1 MSSPQLQR
9 ADGCS
14 VTFSLIVA
22 TILVFSLFFVRQCI
36 SWEEAAPVDQH
47 EQDERRKKVA
57 AYKLEEGKFTT
68 AVDNAHAEMNSSLK
82 IVMQATLD
90 AYAKPVEESEV
101 NANSTE
107 DEGKPE

>member
-22 TILVFSLFFVRQCI
+22 TILVFSFFFVRQCI
-36 SWEEAAPVDQH
+36 SFEEAAPVDQR
-47 EQDERRKKVA
+47 EQDERREKVA
-57 AYKLEEGKFTT
+57 AYRSEEAKFT
-68 AVDNAHAEMNSSLK
+68 ASVDTAHAEMNSSLK

-90 AYAKPVEESEV
+90 AYAKPGEESEV
-101 NANSTE
+101 DANPTE

>member
-22 TILVFSLFFVRQCI
+22 TILVFSFFFVRQCI
-36 SWEEAAPVDQH
+36 SFEEAAPVDQR

-57 AYKLEEGKFTT
+57 AYRSEEGKFT
-68 AVDNAHAEMNSSLK
+68 ASVDTAHAEMNSSLE
-82 IVMQATLD
+82 IVMQATVD
-90 AYAKPVEESEV
+90 AYAKPTEEAEID
-101 NANSTE
+101 ANST
-107 DEGKPE
+107 DEGGRPE

>member
-22 TILVFSLFFVRQCI
+22 TILVFSFFFVRQCI
-36 SWEEAAPVDQH
+36 SFEEAAPVDQR

-57 AYKLEEGKFTT
+57 AYRLEEGKFTT
-68 AVDNAHAEMNSSLK
+68 AVDTAHAEMNSSLE

-90 AYAKPVEESEV
+90 AYAKPIAEAKVD
-101 NANSTE
+101 ANSTE
-107 DEGKPE
+107 DGGKTE

>member
-14 VTFSLIVA
+14 VTFSLIAA

-57 AYKLEEGKFTT
+57 AYRSEEGKFTT
-68 AVDNAHAEMNSSLK
+68 AVDNAHAEMNSSLE
-82 IVMQATLD
+82 IVMQATVD
-90 AYAKPVEESEV
+90 AYAKPTEEPEID
-101 NANSTE
+101 ANST
-107 DEGKPE
+107 DEGGRPE